1 MNPRRV
7 AFFYN
12 NPSGLQPEEAEL
24 ANILYLAWASATL
37 LLNRRNCQTRGSAI
51 FVFIMW
57 WNKTR
62 EPGWCHPQPGRHRL
76 PCKPPRLCY
85 ASPLGLAT
93 GDHFPPYGYIF
104 LNKKT
109 ICFGFISSNFQLVN
123 KWPGNLVDASPN
135 RGGTGIPCKPQRLC
149 HTSPLGLAIGDHF
162 SPQWVHSLEQENKS
176 ALDLYPALPLSTN
189 DLWKLME
196 S

>member
-62 EPGWCHPQPGRHRL
+62 EPGWCHPQPGRHRYALQATKAL
-76 PCKPPRLCY
+76 PCQPFGFGNWGSL
-85 ASPLGLAT
+85 SPLWV
-93 GDHFPPYGYIF
+93 HFLKQENSLLWIYIQQF
-104 LNKKT
+104 P
-109 ICFGFISSNFQLVN
+109 ISLQMTRE
-123 KWPGNLVDASPN
+123 PGWCQPQPGRHRLS
-135 RGGTGIPCKPQRLC
+135 CKPQRLC

-162 SPQWVHSLEQENKS
+162 SPQWVHFLEQENKS

>member
-109 ICFGFISSNFQLVN
+109 VCFGFISSNFQLVN

-135 RGGTGIPCKPQRLC
+135 RGGTG
-149 HTSPLGLAIGDHF
+149 
-162 SPQWVHSLEQENKS
+162 
-176 ALDLYPALPLSTN
+176 YPASHKGSAIPALWVWQLGITFPPNGYIFLNKKTNLPWIYIRHFLCQQMTY
-189 DLWKLME
+189 E